1 MNKRFPPTYPDLL
14 GVLMNHLVISCI
26 GPDQTGLVDTLSK
39 IISKHQGNWQVSSL
53 HHLSGFFAGVIEVAV
68 ASEKS
73 EGLINELNA
82 INGLSCQIEMA
93 EPNLPNV
100 ASNLVLEITAN
111 DRAGIVQEV
120 SSVIHHQSGNL
131 IKLVSSK
138 ESAAHSGLD
147 IFKAKVQI
155 AIDEKSIDNLVDALE
170 QIADDLMVDISR

>member
-1 MNKRFPPTYPDLL
+1 
-14 GVLMNHLVISCI
+14 
-26 GPDQTGLVDTLSK
+26 
-39 IISKHQGNWQVSSL
+39 L

-73 EGLINELNA
+73 ESLISELKA
-82 INGLSCQIEMA
+82 ISGLSCQIEMA
-93 EPNLPNV
+93 KPNLPDV
-100 ASNLVLEITAN
+100 VSNLVLEITAN

-138 ESAAHSGLD
+138 NSAAHTGQD

-155 AIDEKSIDNLVDALE
+155 DIDNKLVDDLINALE
-170 QIADDLMVDISR
+170 KIADDLMVDISR